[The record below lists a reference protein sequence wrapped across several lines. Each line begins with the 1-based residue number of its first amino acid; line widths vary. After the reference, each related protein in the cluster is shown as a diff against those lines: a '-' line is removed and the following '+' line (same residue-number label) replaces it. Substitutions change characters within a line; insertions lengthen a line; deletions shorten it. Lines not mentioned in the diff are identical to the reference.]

1 MVDELKKAMDKAGQL
16 PEKQQKLIAELVL
29 NEIEWDHAFQSSPEK
44 LSTLAKEA
52 LSEYKAGKTKPMDF
66 NK

>member
-1 MVDELKKAMDKAGQL
+1 MNKAGRL

-29 NEIEWDHAFQSSPEK
+29 NEIEWDQAFQATPEK

-52 LSEYKAGKTKPMDF
+52 LHDYKTGKTKPMDF
-66 NK
+66 DA

>member
-1 MVDELKKAMDKAGQL
+1 MNKAGRL

-29 NEIEWDHAFQSSPEK
+29 NEIEWDQTFQSAPEK

-52 LSEYKAGKTKPMDF
+52 LNDYRTGKTKPMDF
-66 NK
+66 DA